1 MRTILLVFK
10 SKSLGREVVNLNCLE
25 AEGGDKREKKNRASE
40 LSKLEGRPLGRKGN
54 FIERLEPK
62 VLGNRVLIR
71 GRGNKTRQVYYSS
84 KLLNTV

>member
-1 MRTILLVFK
+1 MFK

-71 GRGNKTRQVYYSS
+71 GRGNKTRQAHYSS